1 MDFLGGLVVKSPSAK
16 AGDAGDTGSIPLW
29 ERSPSGEG
37 RGNPLQC
44 SCLKNPTDGA
54 VWWATIHGV
63 AELDMTEWLNTYICN
78 WYNVPCPKPC
88 LLLSGNNE
96 DTVHCQGKKNY
107 TLTQLKKKN
116 DFAMQVLF
124 KPCYDGLNQLSRE
137 GGWLG
142 GGKSKL
148 YCRQNIFLYMNLG
161 RQFSSWLHHHL

>member
-44 SCLKNPTDGA
+44 SCLKNPTDRA

-107 TLTQLKKKN
+107 TLTQLKKKW
-116 DFAMQVLF
+116 FCHASTVQTLLWWPEPTF
-124 KPCYDGLNQLSRE
+124 Q
-137 GGWLG
+137 GGWVVRWQKKQTILQT
-142 GGKSKL
+142 KHL
-148 YCRQNIFLYMNLG
+148 LIHE
-161 RQFSSWLHHHL
+161 SWQAI